1 MSLAKPTETRKD
13 LSSEL
18 LKVLQGRKLRLLL
31 ADDNTNNRDVAR
43 WQLDKLG
50 CATDAVVN
58 GREALEAMTRTP
70 YDLVLMD
77 CRMPEM
83 DGYEATRQIRRHEGS
98 ARHTKIVAMTAHA
111 LAEDSKKCLAAG
123 MDDYIT
129 KPVRLETL
137 AGAIRRALSAPVDPS
152 AALPDP
158 ATAPASNGS
167 VAFGEAPAID
177 AAAMASLHAKGD
189 LLKRLIKIFNQ
200 EVPEQ
205 LEQIARSLTQH
216 DTANAALIAHNLKG
230 TAATFGAARMRE
242 FASEIERTAD
252 AGETERAAAG
262 LERLRDECERVQQA
276 LEAEQTT
283 VLG

>member
-1 MSLAKPTETRKD
+1 MSPAKPPQTRIGWPAD
-13 LSSEL
+13 LL
-18 LKVLQGRKLRLLL
+18 RILHGGKLGVVL
-31 ADDNTNNRDVAR
+31 AEYNTNNRAVGL
-43 WQLDKLG
+43 WQLDALG
-50 CATDAVVN
+50 CQTDAMVN

-83 DGYEATRQIRRHEGS
+83 DGYEATRQIRQHEGS

-137 AGAIRRALSAPVDPS
+137 AAAIRRALSVPVDPS

-158 ATAPASNGS
+158 AAPASNGS
-167 VAFGEAPAID
+167 GVGEAPAVD

-189 LLKRLIKIFNQ
+189 LLKTLIKIFNQ

-205 LEQIARSLTQH
+205 LEQIARRLAQEHT
-216 DTANAALIAHNLKG
+216 TNAPLLPHNLQG
-230 TAATFGAARMRE
+230 
-242 FASEIERTAD
+242 
-252 AGETERAAAG
+252 
-262 LERLRDECERVQQA
+262 
-276 LEAEQTT
+276 
-283 VLG
+283 

>member
-1 MSLAKPTETRKD
+1 MSPAKPSEIRKD
-13 LSSEL
+13 PPREL
-18 LKVLQGRKLRLLL
+18 LQALHGRMLRVLLV
-31 ADDNTNNRDVAR
+31 DDNTNNRDVAL
-43 WQLDKLG
+43 WQLDELG
-50 CATDAVVN
+50 CPTDAVTN

-83 DGYEATRQIRRHEGS
+83 DGYEATRQIRQHEGS

-111 LAEDSKKCLAAG
+111 LADDSKKCLAAG

-137 AGAIRRALSAPVDPS
+137 AAAIRRVLSAPVD
-152 AALPDP
+152 AAEAVPDP
-158 ATAPASNGS
+158 AAPASLGS
-167 VAFGEAPAID
+167 VSVGEAPAVD
-177 AAAMASLHAKGD
+177 AVAIALLRAKGE

-205 LEQIARSLTQH
+205 LEQIARSLGQH

-230 TAATFGAARMRE
+230 TGATFGAARMRE
-242 FASEIERTAD
+242 FASEIEQTAD
-252 AGETERAAAG
+252 AGDAKKAAAG
-262 LERLRDECERVQQA
+262 LERLRAECNRVQQA
-276 LEAEQTT
+276 LEAEQ
-283 VLG
+283 LPG

>member
-1 MSLAKPTETRKD
+1 MSPAKPTETRKD
-13 LSSEL
+13 PLR
-18 LKVLQGRKLRLLL
+18 VLHGRDLRVLL
-31 ADDNTNNRDVAR
+31 ADDNSNNRDVAL
-43 WQLDKLG
+43 WQLDELG
-50 CATDAVVN
+50 CRTDAVTN

-83 DGYEATRQIRRHEGS
+83 DGYEATRQIRRLEGS

-111 LAEDSKKCLAAG
+111 LADDAKKCLAAG

-137 AGAIRRALSAPVDPS
+137 AAAIRRVLSAPVDPA

-158 ATAPASNGS
+158 AARASKGSMAVGDAPA
-167 VAFGEAPAID
+167 VD
-177 AAAMASLHAKGD
+177 AAVMASLHAKGD
-189 LLKRLIKIFNQ
+189 LLKRLIEIFDQ

-205 LEQIARSLTQH
+205 LEQIARSLWQH

-242 FASEIERTAD
+242 FASEIEQTAD
-252 AGETERAAAG
+252 AGEAEKAAAELG
-262 LERLRDECERVQQA
+262 RLRAECDRVQQA
-276 LEAEQTT
+276 LEAELTT
-283 VLG
+283 LPG

>member
-1 MSLAKPTETRKD
+1 MSPAKPAETRKD
-13 LSSEL
+13 PLQEL
-18 LKVLQGRKLRLLL
+18 LKILHGRKLRVLL
-31 ADDNTNNRDVAR
+31 ADDNSNNRDVAL
-43 WQLDKLG
+43 WQLDELG
-50 CATDAVVN
+50 CPTDAVTN

-70 YDLVLMD
+70 YDVVLMD

-83 DGYEATRQIRRHEGS
+83 DGYEATRQIRQHEGS

-111 LAEDSKKCLAAG
+111 LADDSKKCLAAG

-137 AGAIRRALSAPVDPS
+137 AATIRRVLSAPVDPS

-158 ATAPASNGS
+158 AAPPSHGS
-167 VAFGEAPAID
+167 VAVWEVPAVD

-205 LEQIARSLTQH
+205 LEQIAQSLRQH
-216 DTANAALIAHNLKG
+216 DTANAALLAHNLQG

-242 FASEIERTAD
+242 FASELEQTAD
-252 AGETERAAAG
+252 AGEAEKAAAG
-262 LERLRDECERVQQA
+262 LEQLRAECDRVQQA
-276 LEAEQTT
+276 LEVEGTT
-283 VLG
+283 LTG

>member
-1 MSLAKPTETRKD
+1 MSPAKPTEVRKD
-13 LSSEL
+13 PPQEL
-18 LKVLQGRKLRLLL
+18 LKVLHGRKLRVLL
-31 ADDNTNNRDVAR
+31 ADDNTNNRDVAL

-50 CATDAVVN
+50 CQTDAMVN
-58 GREALEAMTRTP
+58 GRQALEAMTRTP

-83 DGYEATRQIRRHEGS
+83 DGYEATRQIRQHEGS

-137 AGAIRRALSAPVDPS
+137 AAAIRRALSVPVDPS

-158 ATAPASNGS
+158 AAPASNGS
-167 VAFGEAPAID
+167 VVGEAPAVD

-189 LLKRLIKIFNQ
+189 LLKTLIKIFNQ

-205 LEQIARSLTQH
+205 LEQIARSLAQH
-216 DTANAALIAHNLKG
+216 DTTNAALIAHNLKG

-242 FASEIERTAD
+242 FASEIEQTAD
-252 AGETERAAAG
+252 AGEAEKAAAG
-262 LERLRDECERVQQA
+262 LERLRAECDRVQQA
-276 LEAEQTT
+276 LEAEQ
-283 VLG
+283 LPG

>member
-1 MSLAKPTETRKD
+1 MSPAKPTEIRKD
-13 LSSEL
+13 PSQGL
-18 LKVLQGRKLRLLL
+18 LKVLHGRKLRVLL
-31 ADDNTNNRDVAR
+31 ADDNTNNRDVAL
-43 WQLDKLG
+43 WQLDTLG
-50 CATDAVVN
+50 CPTDAVVN

-83 DGYEATRQIRRHEGS
+83 DGYEATRQIRQHEGS

-137 AGAIRRALSAPVDPS
+137 AAAIRRALSVPVDPS

-158 ATAPASNGS
+158 AAPASNGS
-167 VAFGEAPAID
+167 VVGEAPAVD

-205 LEQIARSLTQH
+205 LEQIARSLAQH
-216 DTANAALIAHNLKG
+216 DTTNAALIAHNLKG

-242 FASEIERTAD
+242 FASEIEQTAD
-252 AGETERAAAG
+252 AGEAEKAAAG
-262 LERLRDECERVQQA
+262 LERLRSECDRVQQA
-276 LEAEQTT
+276 LEAEQ
-283 VLG
+283 LPG

>member
-1 MSLAKPTETRKD
+1 MSPAKPTETRID
-13 LSSEL
+13 PLQEL
-18 LKVLQGRKLRLLL
+18 LKVLNGRKLRVLL
-31 ADDNTNNRDVAR
+31 ADDNSNNRDVAR
-43 WQLDKLG
+43 WQLDELG
-50 CATDAVVN
+50 CPTDAVTN
-58 GREALEAMTRTP
+58 GREALEAMMRRP

-137 AGAIRRALSAPVDPS
+137 AAAIRRVLSAPVDPS
-152 AALPDP
+152 APQP
-158 ATAPASNGS
+158 APVAPPGTSGSS
-167 VAFGEAPAID
+167 VAVGEAPAVD
-177 AAAMASLHAKGD
+177 ATTMASLHAKGD

-205 LEQIARSLTQH
+205 LEQIAHSLRQH
-216 DTANAALIAHNLKG
+216 DTTNAALIAHNLKG

-242 FASEIERTAD
+242 FASEIEQTAD
-252 AGETERAAAG
+252 AGKAEKAAVG
-262 LERLRDECERVQQA
+262 LERLRAECDRVQQA
-276 LEAEQTT
+276 LEAEQLT
-283 VLG
+283 G

>member
-1 MSLAKPTETRKD
+1 MLPARPTQTRIGSPQD
-13 LSSEL
+13 L
-18 LKVLQGRKLRLLL
+18 LKVLHGRKLRVLL
-31 ADDNTNNRDVAR
+31 ADDNTNNRDVAL
-43 WQLDKLG
+43 WQLGALG
-50 CATDAVVN
+50 CQTDAMVN

-83 DGYEATRQIRRHEGS
+83 DGYEATRQIRQHEGS

-137 AGAIRRALSAPVDPS
+137 AAAIRRALSVPVDPS

-158 ATAPASNGS
+158 AAPASNGS
-167 VAFGEAPAID
+167 VVGEAPAVD

-205 LEQIARSLTQH
+205 LEQIARSLAQH
-216 DTANAALIAHNLKG
+216 DTTNAALIAHNLKG

-242 FASEIERTAD
+242 FASEIEQTAD
-252 AGETERAAAG
+252 AGEAEKAAAG
-262 LERLRDECERVQQA
+262 LERLRSECDRVQQA
-276 LEAEQTT
+276 LEAEQ
-283 VLG
+283 LPG

>member
-1 MSLAKPTETRKD
+1 MSLTKPETRKD
-13 LSSEL
+13 PSSEL

-58 GREALEAMTRTP
+58 GREALEAMTRTL

-77 CRMPEM
+77 CQMPEM
-83 DGYEATRQIRRHEGS
+83 DGYEATRQIRQREGS

-111 LAEDSKKCLAAG
+111 LTDDSKKCLAAG

-137 AGAIRRALSAPVDPS
+137 ASAIRRALGAPVDPYAVLLNP
-152 AALPDP
+152 AAL
-158 ATAPASNGS
+158 ATSGS
-167 VAFGEAPAID
+167 GADGEAPAVN
-177 AAAMASLHAKGD
+177 AVAMASLHAKGD
-189 LLKRLIKIFNQ
+189 LLKRLIKIFNK

-205 LEQIARSLTQH
+205 LEQIAQSLTQH

-230 TAATFGAARMRE
+230 TAATFGAARMHE
-242 FASEIERTAD
+242 FASKIERTAD
-252 AGETERAAAG
+252 AGEAETAAAG
-262 LERLRDECERVQQA
+262 LKRLRVECNRVQQA
-276 LEAEQTT
+276 LEAEQ
-283 VLG
+283 LPG

>member
-1 MSLAKPTETRKD
+1 MSPAKPTEIRKD
-13 LSSEL
+13 PSRDV
-18 LKVLQGRKLRLLL
+18 LKVLRGRKLRVLL
-31 ADDNTNNRDVAR
+31 ADDNTNNRDVAL

-50 CATDAVVN
+50 CQTDAMVN
-58 GREALEAMTRTP
+58 GRQALEAMTRTP

-83 DGYEATRQIRRHEGS
+83 DGYEATRQIRQHEGS

-111 LAEDSKKCLAAG
+111 LAEDSTKCLAAG

-137 AGAIRRALSAPVDPS
+137 AAAIRRVLSVPVDPS
-152 AALPDP
+152 AALP
-158 ATAPASNGS
+158 ASNGS
-167 VAFGEAPAID
+167 VVGEAPAVD

-205 LEQIARSLTQH
+205 LEQIARSLAQH
-216 DTANAALIAHNLKG
+216 DTTNAALIAHNLKG

-242 FASEIERTAD
+242 FASEIEQTAD
-252 AGETERAAAG
+252 AGEAEKAAAG
-262 LERLRDECERVQQA
+262 LERLRAECDRVQQA
-276 LEAEQTT
+276 LEAEQ
-283 VLG
+283 LPG

>member
-1 MSLAKPTETRKD
+1 MSPAKPTEVRKD
-13 LSSEL
+13 PPQEL
-18 LKVLQGRKLRLLL
+18 LKVLHGRKLRVLL
-31 ADDNTNNRDVAR
+31 ADDNTNNRDVAL

-50 CATDAVVN
+50 CQTDAMVN
-58 GREALEAMTRTP
+58 GRQALEAMTRTP

-83 DGYEATRQIRRHEGS
+83 DGYEATRQIRQHEGS

-137 AGAIRRALSAPVDPS
+137 AAAIRRALSVPVDPS

-158 ATAPASNGS
+158 AAPASNGS
-167 VAFGEAPAID
+167 VVGEAPAVD

-200 EVPEQ
+200 
-205 LEQIARSLTQH
+205 
-216 DTANAALIAHNLKG
+216 
-230 TAATFGAARMRE
+230 
-242 FASEIERTAD
+242 
-252 AGETERAAAG
+252 
-262 LERLRDECERVQQA
+262 
-276 LEAEQTT
+276 
-283 VLG
+283 

>member
-1 MSLAKPTETRKD
+1 MLPARPTQTRKGSPQD
-13 LSSEL
+13 L
-18 LKVLQGRKLRLLL
+18 LKVPHGGKLRVLL
-31 ADDNTNNRDVAR
+31 ADDNTNNRDVAL

-50 CATDAVVN
+50 CQTDAMVN

-77 CRMPEM
+77 CQMPEM
-83 DGYEATRQIRRHEGS
+83 DGYEATRQIRQHEGF

-137 AGAIRRALSAPVDPS
+137 AAAIRRVLRAPVDPS
-152 AALPDP
+152 AALSEP
-158 ATAPASNGS
+158 AAPASNGS
-167 VAFGEAPAID
+167 VAVGEAPAVD

-205 LEQIARSLTQH
+205 LVQIARSLTQH
-216 DTANAALIAHNLKG
+216 NTVNAALIAHNLKG

-252 AGETERAAAG
+252 AGEAAKAAAG
-262 LERLRDECERVQQA
+262 LERLRAECDRVQQA
-276 LEAEQTT
+276 LEAEQ
-283 VLG
+283 LPG

>member
-1 MSLAKPTETRKD
+1 MSPARPTQTRID
-13 LSSEL
+13 PPQEL
-18 LKVLQGRKLRLLL
+18 LKLFRGRKLRFLL
-31 ADDNTNNRDVAR
+31 ADDNSNNRDVAL

-50 CATDAVVN
+50 CPTDAVVN

-83 DGYEATRQIRRHEGS
+83 DGYEATRQIRQHEGS
-98 ARHTKIVAMTAHA
+98 ARHTKIVAITAHA
-111 LAEDSKKCLAAG
+111 LADDSKKCLAAG

-137 AGAIRRALSAPVDPS
+137 AAAIRRVLGAPVDPS

-158 ATAPASNGS
+158 AAPATGGS
-167 VAFGEAPAID
+167 VAVGDAPAVD

-205 LEQIARSLTQH
+205 LQQIAQSLAQH
-216 DTANAALIAHNLKG
+216 NTANAALLAHNLKG

-242 FASEIERTAD
+242 FASEIEQTAD
-252 AGETERAAAG
+252 AGEAEKAAAG
-262 LERLRDECERVQQA
+262 LERLRAECDRVQQA
-276 LEAEQTT
+276 LEAEQ
-283 VLG
+283 LPG

>member
-1 MSLAKPTETRKD
+1 MSLAKPTETRKNP
-13 LSSEL
+13 SSQL
-18 LKVLQGRKLRLLL
+18 LKVRQGRKLRLLL

-58 GREALEAMTRTP
+58 GREALEAMTRTR

-83 DGYEATRQIRRHEGS
+83 DGYEATRQIRQHEGS

-137 AGAIRRALSAPVDPS
+137 AAAIRRVLSAPVDPS
-152 AALPDP
+152 VVLLDSA
-158 ATAPASNGS
+158 APASNGS
-167 VAFGEAPAID
+167 MAVGEAPAVD
-177 AAAMASLHAKGD
+177 AAAMASLRAIGD

-252 AGETERAAAG
+252 AGEVEKAAAG
-262 LERLRDECERVQQA
+262 LERLRSECDRVQQT
-276 LEAEQTT
+276 LEAEQ
-283 VLG
+283 LPG

>member
-1 MSLAKPTETRKD
+1 MLPAKFTETRKD
-13 LSSEL
+13 PPQEL
-18 LKVLQGRKLRLLL
+18 LKVLHGRKLRVLL
-31 ADDNTNNRDVAR
+31 ADDNTNNRDVAL
-43 WQLDKLG
+43 WQLDALG
-50 CATDAVVN
+50 CQTDAMVN

-83 DGYEATRQIRRHEGS
+83 DGYEATRQIRQHEGS

-111 LAEDSKKCLAAG
+111 LAEDSTKCLAAG

-137 AGAIRRALSAPVDPS
+137 AAAIRRVLSVPVDPS

-158 ATAPASNGS
+158 AAPASNGS
-167 VAFGEAPAID
+167 VAVGEAPAVD

-205 LEQIARSLTQH
+205 LEQIARSLAQH
-216 DTANAALIAHNLKG
+216 DTTNAALIAHNLKG

-242 FASEIERTAD
+242 FASEIEQTAD
-252 AGETERAAAG
+252 AGEAEKAAAG
-262 LERLRDECERVQQA
+262 LERLRSECDRVQQA
-276 LEAEQTT
+276 LEAEQ
-283 VLG
+283 LPG